1 MNLKNSLQQIVDES
15 ESNPFIEICGFLGF
29 DRDKDSYI
37 VQIQKNIAENPSI
50 HFMIDPLNYLLFKDK
65 YDLLA
70 IYHSHIN
77 TDAKPSEFDIK
88 MSNNCCMPF
97 LIYSIETKKFNL
109 YEPQNLEIDVNTHS
123 RFKEDY
129 DNH

>member
-1 MNLKNSLQQIVDES
+1 
-15 ESNPFIEICGFLGF
+15 
-29 DRDKDSYI
+29 
-37 VQIQKNIAENPSI
+37 
-50 HFMIDPLNYLLFKDK
+50 MIDPLNYLLFKDK

-88 MSNNCCMPF
+88 MSNNCCIPF

-109 YEPQNLEIDVNTHS
+109 YEPQNLEIDVNTHN

-129 DNH
+129 DNN